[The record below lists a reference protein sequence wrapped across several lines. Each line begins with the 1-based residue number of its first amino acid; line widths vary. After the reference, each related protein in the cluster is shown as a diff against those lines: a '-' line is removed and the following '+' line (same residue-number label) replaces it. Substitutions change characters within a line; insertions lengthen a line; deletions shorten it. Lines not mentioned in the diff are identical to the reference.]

1 MSKIIALLTNEHA
14 SAHVLSLK
22 KKYSTPNIYDANG
35 DLSKRWYVYYSF
47 RNPETDKLER
57 QTHIYAG
64 VNKFKT
70 LRERK
75 NAIKILAQAVENI
88 LESGYN
94 PYEDEEIVSTSE
106 EKKYTIEDAITF
118 SLELKKNTLKENS
131 FRDYR
136 VRIKSFEKW
145 LYANGF
151 ENRTI
156 NSVDKK
162 TIVTFLN
169 SVLSTTSAKNRNNT
183 RAILSMFF
191 QSLEDN
197 DIIPDNFVKKINV
210 LKSNPE
216 RNKTYSSKQEVD
228 IFNYLKSNDELM
240 LLFIQ
245 FISYNHLRPVE
256 VVRLQIKD
264 VNVKDR
270 RLYVRAKNKAV
281 KVKIIP
287 EILLSTLPNLDK
299 FNPESYLF
307 TPNGIGQPKPLHETI
322 LELFYFES
330 KEKPCKLTKNEV
342 FWKFKDPSVSEFQ
355 IEEVLNWLVHHKK
368 LNENLGY
375 YTLDKYEAIELEERI
390 KKERETIRKET
401 DSIFY
406 ANSYSIKKPKILEIF
421 VHYIAPTLLISY
433 TFFIL
438 FLISKLNTSF
448 ELSVG
453 KSENINEVSIAEPK
467 SGYIGKKKAL
477 SDKEVKYLFKNQQ
490 QNIVYLNKTIDT
502 LQKQVTK
509 INEIHSKSTNV
520 IHQQIKTIHNQVHA
534 ILFHLSILLV
544 GFILLFFLKNI
555 L

>member
-118 SLELKKNTLKENS
+118 SLELKKNTLKDNS

-270 RLYVRAKNKAV
+270 RIYVRAKNKAV

-287 EILLSTLPNLDK
+287 EILLSTLPDLEK
-299 FNPESYLF
+299 FHPESYLF
-307 TPNGIGQPKPLHETI
+307 TPNGIGHEWATNETDKRDYFSKRFKKVKDSLGLGKDYGLYSFRHTFITKLYHEFVKNSTPFEAKSKLMLITGHETM
-322 LELFYFES
+322 
-330 KEKPCKLTKNEV
+330 V
-342 FWKFKDPSVSEFQ
+342 A
-355 IEEVLNWLVHHKK
+355 
-368 LNENLGY
+368 
-375 YTLDKYEAIELEERI
+375 LDKYLRDIDAVLPE
-390 KKERETIRKET
+390 
-401 DSIFY
+401 D
-406 ANSYSIKKPKILEIF
+406 YSQ
-421 VHYIAPTLLISY
+421 H
-433 TFFIL
+433 
-438 FLISKLNTSF
+438 
-448 ELSVG
+448 
-453 KSENINEVSIAEPK
+453 INNA
-467 SGYIGKKKAL
+467 
-477 SDKEVKYLFKNQQ
+477 Q
-490 QNIVYLNKTIDT
+490 
-502 LQKQVTK
+502 
-509 INEIHSKSTNV
+509 
-520 IHQQIKTIHNQVHA
+520 
-534 ILFHLSILLV
+534 
-544 GFILLFFLKNI
+544 
-555 L
+555 

>member
-216 RNKTYSSKQEVD
+216 RNKTYSSTQEVD

-307 TPNGIGQPKPLHETI
+307 TPNGIGQEWTTNETDKRDYFSKRFKKVKDSLGLGKDYGLYSFRHTFITKLYHEFAKNSTPFEAKSKLMLITGHETMVA
-322 LELFYFES
+322 LE
-330 KEKPCKLTKNEV
+330 
-342 FWKFKDPSVSEFQ
+342 
-355 IEEVLNWLVHHKK
+355 
-368 LNENLGY
+368 
-375 YTLDKYEAIELEERI
+375 
-390 KKERETIRKET
+390 
-401 DSIFY
+401 
-406 ANSYSIKKPKILEIF
+406 
-421 VHYIAPTLLISY
+421 
-433 TFFIL
+433 
-438 FLISKLNTSF
+438 
-448 ELSVG
+448 
-453 KSENINEVSIAEPK
+453 
-467 SGYIGKKKAL
+467 
-477 SDKEVKYLFKNQQ
+477 KYLRD
-490 QNIVYLNKTIDT
+490 IDAV
-502 LQKQVTK
+502 LPEDYSQH
-509 INEIHSKSTNV
+509 INNA
-520 IHQQIKTIHNQVHA
+520 Q
-534 ILFHLSILLV
+534 
-544 GFILLFFLKNI
+544 
-555 L
+555 

>member
-1 MSKIIALLTNEHA
+1 MSTIIALLTNEHA

-94 PYEDEEIVSTSE
+94 PYEDEKIVSTSE
-106 EKKYTIEDAITF
+106 EKKYTIEEAVTF
-118 SLELKKNTLKENS
+118 SLELKKNTLKDNS

-145 LYANGF
+145 LFANGF

-197 DIIPDNFVKKINV
+197 EIIPDNFVKKINV

-216 RNKTYSSKQEVD
+216 RNKTYSSTQEVD

-307 TPNGIGQPKPLHETI
+307 TPNGIGQDWATNETDKRDYFSKRFKKVKDNFGLGKDYGLYSFRHTFITKLYHEFVKNSTPFEAKSKLMLITGHETMVA
-322 LELFYFES
+322 LE
-330 KEKPCKLTKNEV
+330 
-342 FWKFKDPSVSEFQ
+342 
-355 IEEVLNWLVHHKK
+355 
-368 LNENLGY
+368 
-375 YTLDKYEAIELEERI
+375 
-390 KKERETIRKET
+390 
-401 DSIFY
+401 
-406 ANSYSIKKPKILEIF
+406 
-421 VHYIAPTLLISY
+421 
-433 TFFIL
+433 
-438 FLISKLNTSF
+438 
-448 ELSVG
+448 
-453 KSENINEVSIAEPK
+453 
-467 SGYIGKKKAL
+467 
-477 SDKEVKYLFKNQQ
+477 KYLRDIDAVLPEDYSQH
-490 QNIVYLNKTIDT
+490 INKA
-502 LQKQVTK
+502 
-509 INEIHSKSTNV
+509 E
-520 IHQQIKTIHNQVHA
+520 
-534 ILFHLSILLV
+534 
-544 GFILLFFLKNI
+544 
-555 L
+555 